1 MPVKKSDFYVNK
13 YGDAELHTLLEAVQD
28 EIAKR
33 NDARKHKRREWIDS
47 HINKFCAYCGKSERV
62 GDTIVVACFN
72 PSPIGYGVRM
82 GRSTP
87 IKGDV
92 FDLDTGIAVAFAK
105 AMGERIPEFI

>member
-13 YGDAELHTLLEAVQD
+13 YSDAELHTLLEAVQD

-33 NDARKHKRREWIDS
+33 ENACKRRREEWITS
-47 HINKFCAYCGKSERV
+47 HLNKFGAYCGNFERV
-62 GDTIVVACFN
+62 GDTIIVAYYN
-72 PSPIGYGVRM
+72 SSPIGYGVRM

-87 IKGDV
+87 INGDV

-105 AMGERIPEFI
+105 AMGERVPDFI